1 MVTGNKDTMKLI
13 YEMQDITLMLIFN
26 MSEGWSNGHSIASRV
41 FDCDQDRGE
50 VCTNGNA
57 LSMIEDMAN
66 CMINADADKLR
77 NCKSFGDDI

>member
-1 MVTGNKDTMKLI
+1 MVTGNKDIMKLI

-41 FDCDQDRGE
+41 FDCDQDRGD

-57 LSMIEDMAN
+57 LSMIQDK
-66 CMINADADKLR
+66 MINADADTLR
-77 NCKSFGDDI
+77 NCKSFGDEI